1 MLPRTDLAMEAKELF
16 ERSAGEQTRLSG
28 VLARETDRRGVR
40 MTLVRILDAEGE
52 QALGKPRGTYITAEL
67 DALARREPG
76 SFAAAARTIGR
87 ALRELQGPCR
97 QALVVGLGNR
107 EITPDAIGPEAVRN
121 LIVTRH
127 LGSELPEALTGLTSV
142 AACQPGVLGQTG
154 IESLALVKSAMQTAQ
169 PDVVIVIDALAAA
182 EPGRLFRTVQL
193 TDTGIVPGSGVG
205 NSRQEFSRRTLG
217 VPVVAV
223 GVPTVMD
230 AAGALQPALTR
241 DMPQGLLVTL
251 RDVDARWAGSSATAA
266 IWRCTA
272 GSRLPRS
279 RRFCRKNAKYRYVN
293 YIMFST
299 EQIAAKRRVWTTMWK
314 CGKAL
319 GAQKFFT
326 LSTELSTPVFLELFL
341 WESRFR

>member
-1 MLPRTDLAMEAKELF
+1 MPNFPRTDLAVEAEAL
-16 ERSAGEQTRLSG
+16 RS
-28 VLARETDRRGVR
+28 
-40 MTLVRILDAEGE
+40 
-52 QALGKPRGTYITAEL
+52 
-67 DALARREPG
+67 
-76 SFAAAARTIGR
+76 AAAAAQLPGVRAVQTQRRGFAVTQVEVLDAAGSEALCKPIGR
-87 ALRELQGPCR
+87 YDTLDLTPLLRRADDAFENAAQTLSELLRAALPLMPE
-97 QALVVGLGNR
+97 ASVLVVGLGNR
-107 EITPDAIGPEAVRN
+107 AITPDAIGPEAVRN

-251 RDVDARWAGSSATAA
+251 RDVDARVREMG
-266 IWRCTA
+266 
-272 GSRLPRS
+272 RLVGYG
-279 RRFCRKNAKYRYVN
+279 CDL
-293 YIMFST
+293 
-299 EQIAAKRRVWTTMWK
+299 
-314 CGKAL
+314 AL
-319 GAQKFFT
+319 HRG
-326 LSTELSTPVFLELFL
+326 LSLAEIPTFLS
-341 WESRFR
+341 

>member
-87 ALRELQGPCR
+87 ALRELLGPCR

-127 LGSELPEALTGLTSV
+127 LGSELPEALTDLTSV

-154 IESLALVKSAMQTAQ
+154 IESLALVKS
-169 PDVVIVIDALAAA
+169 VIVIDALAAA

-251 RDVDARWAGSSATAA
+251 RDVDARVREMG
-266 IWRCTA
+266 
-272 GSRLPRS
+272 RLVGYG
-279 RRFCRKNAKYRYVN
+279 CDL
-293 YIMFST
+293 
-299 EQIAAKRRVWTTMWK
+299 
-314 CGKAL
+314 AL
-319 GAQKFFT
+319 HRG
-326 LSTELSTPVFLELFL
+326 LSLAEIPTFLS
-341 WESRFR
+341 

>member
-52 QALGKPRGTYITAEL
+52 
-67 DALARREPG
+67 
-76 SFAAAARTIGR
+76 
-87 ALRELQGPCR
+87 

-251 RDVDARWAGSSATAA
+251 RDVDARVREMG
-266 IWRCTA
+266 
-272 GSRLPRS
+272 RLVGYG
-279 RRFCRKNAKYRYVN
+279 CDL
-293 YIMFST
+293 
-299 EQIAAKRRVWTTMWK
+299 
-314 CGKAL
+314 AL
-319 GAQKFFT
+319 HRG
-326 LSTELSTPVFLELFL
+326 LSLAEIPTFLS
-341 WESRFR
+341 

>member
-87 ALRELQGPCR
+87 ALRELLGPCR

-127 LGSELPEALTGLTSV
+127 LGSELPEALTGL
-142 AACQPGVLGQTG
+142 
-154 IESLALVKSAMQTAQ
+154 ESLALVKSAMQTAQ

-251 RDVDARWAGSSATAA
+251 RDVDARVREMG
-266 IWRCTA
+266 
-272 GSRLPRS
+272 RLVGYG
-279 RRFCRKNAKYRYVN
+279 CDL
-293 YIMFST
+293 
-299 EQIAAKRRVWTTMWK
+299 
-314 CGKAL
+314 AL
-319 GAQKFFT
+319 HLG
-326 LSTELSTPVFLELFL
+326 LSLAEIPTFLS
-341 WESRFR
+341 

>member
-1 MLPRTDLAMEAKELF
+1 
-16 ERSAGEQTRLSG
+16 
-28 VLARETDRRGVR
+28 

-87 ALRELQGPCR
+87 ALRELLGPCR

-251 RDVDARWAGSSATAA
+251 RDVDARVREMG
-266 IWRCTA
+266 
-272 GSRLPRS
+272 RLVGYG
-279 RRFCRKNAKYRYVN
+279 CDL
-293 YIMFST
+293 
-299 EQIAAKRRVWTTMWK
+299 
-314 CGKAL
+314 AL
-319 GAQKFFT
+319 HRG
-326 LSTELSTPVFLELFL
+326 LSLAEIPTFLS
-341 WESRFR
+341 

>member
-67 DALARREPG
+67 DALARR
-76 SFAAAARTIGR
+76 
-87 ALRELQGPCR
+87 
-97 QALVVGLGNR
+97 
-107 EITPDAIGPEAVRN
+107 
-121 LIVTRH
+121 
-127 LGSELPEALTGLTSV
+127 ALTALTSV

-251 RDVDARWAGSSATAA
+251 RDVDARVREMG
-266 IWRCTA
+266 
-272 GSRLPRS
+272 RLVGYG
-279 RRFCRKNAKYRYVN
+279 CDL
-293 YIMFST
+293 
-299 EQIAAKRRVWTTMWK
+299 
-314 CGKAL
+314 AL
-319 GAQKFFT
+319 HRG
-326 LSTELSTPVFLELFL
+326 LSLAEIPTFLS
-341 WESRFR
+341 

>member
-87 ALRELQGPCR
+87 ALRELLGPCR

-127 LGSELPEALTGLTSV
+127 LGSELPEAHRRTGRGGAG
-142 AACQPGVLGQTG
+142 AAVPDRTADRHRHRAGLRRRQQPAG
-154 IESLALVKSAMQTAQ
+154 IFPAHARRAGRGGGRA
-169 PDVVIVIDALAAA
+169 DGDGRGGRAAA
-182 EPGRLFRTVQL
+182 RAHARH
-193 TDTGIVPGSGVG
+193 
-205 NSRQEFSRRTLG
+205 
-217 VPVVAV
+217 
-223 GVPTVMD
+223 
-230 AAGALQPALTR
+230 AAGAAGHAAGCGRAGAGNGTSGRLRLRSGAAPRALACRDPDVFVVKTR
-241 DMPQGLLVTL
+241 N
-251 RDVDARWAGSSATAA
+251 
-266 IWRCTA
+266 I
-272 GSRLPRS
+272 
-279 RRFCRKNAKYRYVN
+279 
-293 YIMFST
+293 IM
-299 EQIAAKRRVWTTMWK
+299 
-314 CGKAL
+314 
-319 GAQKFFT
+319 
-326 LSTELSTPVFLELFL
+326 
-341 WESRFR
+341 

>member
-87 ALRELQGPCR
+87 ALRELLGPCR

-154 IESLALVKSAMQTAQ
+154 ICLLYTS
-169 PDVVIVIDALAAA
+169 
-182 EPGRLFRTVQL
+182 
-193 TDTGIVPGSGVG
+193 
-205 NSRQEFSRRTLG
+205 
-217 VPVVAV
+217 
-223 GVPTVMD
+223 D
-230 AAGALQPALTR
+230 AA
-241 DMPQGLLVTL
+241 D
-251 RDVDARWAGSSATAA
+251 
-266 IWRCTA
+266 
-272 GSRLPRS
+272 
-279 RRFCRKNAKYRYVN
+279 
-293 YIMFST
+293 
-299 EQIAAKRRVWTTMWK
+299 
-314 CGKAL
+314 
-319 GAQKFFT
+319 
-326 LSTELSTPVFLELFL
+326 EL
-341 WESRFR
+341 

>member
-1 MLPRTDLAMEAKELF
+1 M
-16 ERSAGEQTRLSG
+16 
-28 VLARETDRRGVR
+28 
-40 MTLVRILDAEGE
+40 
-52 QALGKPRGTYITAEL
+52 
-67 DALARREPG
+67 
-76 SFAAAARTIGR
+76 
-87 ALRELQGPCR
+87 
-97 QALVVGLGNR
+97 
-107 EITPDAIGPEAVRN
+107 
-121 LIVTRH
+121 TRH
-127 LGSELPEALTGLTSV
+127 LGSELPEALTDLTSV

-251 RDVDARWAGSSATAA
+251 RDVDARVREMG
-266 IWRCTA
+266 
-272 GSRLPRS
+272 RLVGYG
-279 RRFCRKNAKYRYVN
+279 CDL
-293 YIMFST
+293 
-299 EQIAAKRRVWTTMWK
+299 
-314 CGKAL
+314 AL
-319 GAQKFFT
+319 HRG
-326 LSTELSTPVFLELFL
+326 LSLAEIPTFLS
-341 WESRFR
+341 

>member
-1 MLPRTDLAMEAKELF
+1 MQPRTDLAMEAKELF

-52 QALGKPRGTYITAEL
+52 
-67 DALARREPG
+67 
-76 SFAAAARTIGR
+76 
-87 ALRELQGPCR
+87 

-251 RDVDARWAGSSATAA
+251 RDVDARVREMG
-266 IWRCTA
+266 
-272 GSRLPRS
+272 RLVGYG
-279 RRFCRKNAKYRYVN
+279 CDL
-293 YIMFST
+293 
-299 EQIAAKRRVWTTMWK
+299 
-314 CGKAL
+314 AL
-319 GAQKFFT
+319 HRG
-326 LSTELSTPVFLELFL
+326 LSLAEIPTFLS
-341 WESRFR
+341 

>member
-76 SFAAAARTIGR
+76 SFAAAARTIG
-87 ALRELQGPCR
+87 
-97 QALVVGLGNR
+97 QALC
-107 EITPDAIGPEAVRN
+107 IGPEAVRN

-251 RDVDARWAGSSATAA
+251 RDVDARVREMG
-266 IWRCTA
+266 
-272 GSRLPRS
+272 RLVGYG
-279 RRFCRKNAKYRYVN
+279 CDL
-293 YIMFST
+293 
-299 EQIAAKRRVWTTMWK
+299 
-314 CGKAL
+314 AL
-319 GAQKFFT
+319 HRG
-326 LSTELSTPVFLELFL
+326 LSLAEIPTFLS
-341 WESRFR
+341 

>member
-87 ALRELQGPCR
+87 ALRELLGPCR

-205 NSRQEFSRRTLG
+205 NSRQEF
-217 VPVVAV
+217 P
-223 GVPTVMD
+223 
-230 AAGALQPALTR
+230 GARSACR
-241 DMPQGLLVTL
+241 SW
-251 RDVDARWAGSSATAA
+251 RWA
-266 IWRCTA
+266 C
-272 GSRLPRS
+272 
-279 RRFCRKNAKYRYVN
+279 RR
-293 YIMFST
+293 
-299 EQIAAKRRVWTTMWK
+299 
-314 CGKAL
+314 
-319 GAQKFFT
+319 
-326 LSTELSTPVFLELFL
+326 
-341 WESRFR
+341 

>member
-87 ALRELQGPCR
+87 ALRELLGPCR

-142 AACQPGVLGQTG
+142 AACQPG
-154 IESLALVKSAMQTAQ
+154 
-169 PDVVIVIDALAAA
+169 VVIVIDALAAA

-251 RDVDARWAGSSATAA
+251 RDVDARVREMG
-266 IWRCTA
+266 
-272 GSRLPRS
+272 RLVGYG
-279 RRFCRKNAKYRYVN
+279 CDL
-293 YIMFST
+293 
-299 EQIAAKRRVWTTMWK
+299 
-314 CGKAL
+314 AL
-319 GAQKFFT
+319 HRG
-326 LSTELSTPVFLELFL
+326 LSLAEIPTFLS
-341 WESRFR
+341 

>member
-1 MLPRTDLAMEAKELF
+1 MPNFPRTDLAVEAEAIH
-16 ERSAGEQTRLSG
+16 RSAAAVTELPGVRAEETERRGFAVTEVHVLDVAGENALCKPIGDYYTLALDPLLRREDDAFENAAQTLAELLRG
-28 VLARETDRRGVR
+28 VLPL
-40 MTLVRILDAEGE
+40 MPDA
-52 QALGKPRGTYITAEL
+52 
-67 DALARREPG
+67 
-76 SFAAAARTIGR
+76 SV
-87 ALRELQGPCR
+87 
-97 QALVVGLGNR
+97 LVVGLGNR

-251 RDVDARWAGSSATAA
+251 RDVDARVREMG
-266 IWRCTA
+266 
-272 GSRLPRS
+272 RLVGYG
-279 RRFCRKNAKYRYVN
+279 CDL
-293 YIMFST
+293 
-299 EQIAAKRRVWTTMWK
+299 
-314 CGKAL
+314 AL
-319 GAQKFFT
+319 HRG
-326 LSTELSTPVFLELFL
+326 LSLAEIPTFLS
-341 WESRFR
+341 

>member
-67 DALARREPG
+67 DALARREP
-76 SFAAAARTIGR
+76 IGR
-87 ALRELQGPCR
+87 ALRELLGPCR

-154 IESLALVKSAMQTAQ
+154 IESLALVKSASCRA
-169 PDVVIVIDALAAA
+169 
-182 EPGRLFRTVQL
+182 
-193 TDTGIVPGSGVG
+193 
-205 NSRQEFSRRTLG
+205 
-217 VPVVAV
+217 
-223 GVPTVMD
+223 
-230 AAGALQPALTR
+230 PA
-241 DMPQGLLVTL
+241 
-251 RDVDARWAGSSATAA
+251 SATAGRNFPGA
-266 IWRCTA
+266 RSACRSWRWAC
-272 GSRLPRS
+272 
-279 RRFCRKNAKYRYVN
+279 RR
-293 YIMFST
+293 
-299 EQIAAKRRVWTTMWK
+299 
-314 CGKAL
+314 
-319 GAQKFFT
+319 
-326 LSTELSTPVFLELFL
+326 
-341 WESRFR
+341 

>member
-87 ALRELQGPCR
+87 ALRELLGPCR
-97 QALVVGLGNR
+97 QVLVVGLGNR
-107 EITPDAIGPEAVRN
+107 EITPDAIGPAAVRN

-217 VPVVAV
+217 VPVLA
-223 GVPTVMD
+223 TVMD

-251 RDVDARWAGSSATAA
+251 RDVDARVREMG
-266 IWRCTA
+266 
-272 GSRLPRS
+272 RLVGYG
-279 RRFCRKNAKYRYVN
+279 CDL
-293 YIMFST
+293 
-299 EQIAAKRRVWTTMWK
+299 
-314 CGKAL
+314 AL
-319 GAQKFFT
+319 HRG
-326 LSTELSTPVFLELFL
+326 LSLAEIPTFLS
-341 WESRFR
+341 

>member
-67 DALARREPG
+67 E
-76 SFAAAARTIGR
+76 
-87 ALRELQGPCR
+87 
-97 QALVVGLGNR
+97 ALVVGLGNR

-251 RDVDARWAGSSATAA
+251 RDVDARVREMG
-266 IWRCTA
+266 
-272 GSRLPRS
+272 RLVGYG
-279 RRFCRKNAKYRYVN
+279 CDL
-293 YIMFST
+293 
-299 EQIAAKRRVWTTMWK
+299 
-314 CGKAL
+314 AL
-319 GAQKFFT
+319 HRG
-326 LSTELSTPVFLELFL
+326 LSLAEIPTFLS
-341 WESRFR
+341 